1 MPSSPAPH
9 VVSPTSS
16 AARSSGP
23 WIGGAVDV
31 LLIILFTALGRRT
44 HESGM
49 DLGGLLLT
57 ALPFL
62 AAWAVAT
69 ALTRPHRTWARVWP
83 AGVVVW
89 LVTVVGGLLLRVA
102 LGDSAALSF
111 QLVTAGVLGVFL
123 LGRRGVT
130 ALILRWRRGRPPQQS

>member
-1 MPSSPAPH
+1 MPSSATLSAP
-9 VVSPTSS
+9 SPTI
-16 AARSSGP
+16 RTVGP
-23 WIGGAVDV
+23 WIGWALDV
-31 LLIILFTALGRRT
+31 LLIVLFAALGRRT

-49 DLGGLLLT
+49 DLGGILLT

-69 ALTRPHRTWARVWP
+69 ALTRPWRTWARIWP

-102 LGDSAALSF
+102 LGDTAAPSF
-111 QLVTAGVLGVFL
+111 QLVTAGVLGLLL
-123 LGRRGVT
+123 LGRRAVT
-130 ALILRWRRGRPPQQS
+130 AGVLRWRRGRPPRRS

>member
-1 MPSSPAPH
+1 MPSPPAPQTVSPA
-9 VVSPTSS
+9 VRS
-16 AARSSGP
+16 AGP
-23 WIGGAVDV
+23 WIAGAADI
-31 LLIILFTALGRRT
+31 LLIVLFAALGRRT

-69 ALTRPHRTWARVWP
+69 ALTRPRGTWARVWP

-89 LVTVVGGLLLRVA
+89 LVTVAGGLALRVA
-102 LGDSAALSF
+102 LGDTAALSF
-111 QLVTAGVLGVFL
+111 QLVTVGVLGVFL
-123 LGRRGVT
+123 LGRRAIT
-130 ALILRWRRGRPPQQS
+130 ALFLRWRRGRAPQRS

>member
-1 MPSSPAPH
+1 MPSFPTAPAPY
-9 VVSPTSS
+9 PTVRT
-16 AARSSGP
+16 AGP
-23 WIGGAVDV
+23 WIGGGLDV
-31 LLIILFTALGRRT
+31 LLIILFAALGRRT

-49 DLGGLLLT
+49 DLGGILLT

-69 ALTRPHRTWARVWP
+69 ALTRPGRTWARIWP

-102 LGDSAALSF
+102 LGDTAAPSF
-111 QLVTAGVLGVFL
+111 QLVTAGVLGLFL
-123 LGRRGVT
+123 LGRRAVT
-130 ALILRWRRGRPPQQS
+130 AGVLQWRRRRPRLRS